1 MTVILAVLRN
11 RAARPLLMLAVV
23 IVTIIVVDPRRGLLF
38 STPTL
43 FSITQSFATLGLVAL
58 GLGMTMI
65 IREFD
70 LSVGGMFSCAGC
82 IAVLTGGDNAWI
94 GLLCGVGTGAIG
106 GAVQGFLIT
115 RLRLASVA
123 VTLGGLLTLQGVSY
137 VLTAGRSIPFP
148 NLDVALAVNNP
159 LLGTLSLRGVVTIGV
174 FLIAALVM
182 AYTRPGVEVLA
193 TGGDRRAAMIAGVN
207 TDRIVVAVF
216 AFSGAAAALGGVLLS
231 YGLDAASP
239 IGLADVL
246 VPGAAA
252 AIIGGVSLA
261 GGTGSPTGI
270 ALGVLVLATLQTGLN
285 AIGGAHNLHDIIT
298 GAILLFIATLDA
310 PNLFRMAL
318 AWRAAHADRR
328 MGRASFGGEVVT
340 EMTKTP
346 VDGQR

>member
-1 MTVILAVLRN
+1 
-11 RAARPLLMLAVV
+11 
-23 IVTIIVVDPRRGLLF
+23 
-38 STPTL
+38 
-43 FSITQSFATLGLVAL
+43 
-58 GLGMTMI
+58 
-65 IREFD
+65 
-70 LSVGGMFSCAGC
+70 
-82 IAVLTGGDNAWI
+82 
-94 GLLCGVGTGAIG
+94 
-106 GAVQGFLIT
+106 
-115 RLRLASVA
+115 
-123 VTLGGLLTLQGVSY
+123 
-137 VLTAGRSIPFP
+137 
-148 NLDVALAVNNP
+148 
-159 LLGTLSLRGVVTIGV
+159 
-174 FLIAALVM
+174 
-182 AYTRPGVEVLA
+182 
-193 TGGDRRAAMIAGVN
+193 
-207 TDRIVVAVF
+207 
-216 AFSGAAAALGGVLLS
+216 LLS